1 MKSRETH
8 PIILGYYQQIFDIL
22 EKNNSPFLLEY
33 KKMVEEKDV
42 FDFFL
47 WLNKLFDQ
55 NLLPPEINEPL
66 TNFYWDIR

>member
-1 MKSRETH
+1 MNLNEKH
-8 PIILGYYQQIFDIL
+8 PEIVGYIKQMENIL

-33 KKMVEEKDV
+33 KKMVEDKNIV
-42 FDFFL
+42 DFYL
-47 WLNKLFDQ
+47 WLSDLNKK

>member
-1 MKSRETH
+1 MNLQEKH
-8 PIILGYYQQIFDIL
+8 PDIVNYIKQMENIL
-22 EKNNSPFLLEY
+22 EKNNSPILLEY
-33 KKMVEEKDV
+33 KKMAEEKDV

-66 TNFYWDIR
+66 TNLYWGIR